1 MAYTITC
8 GNDLPLA
15 VEERLGS
22 NVSSCTADDRGYD
35 MVYTAEYD
43 ASVEPAA
50 ITNFRILGPVT
61 TVARSTNTIT
71 VDPTI
76 TGTTSPPPAE
86 TALPH
91 NKDITTIGIG
101 VPSSVGGSWSG
112 SWSLSNKYIF
122 VLKERSVQNNGVLG
136 YYMQVKMSLTPGNS
150 KSTELFAVGTEVFIS
165 SK

>member
-1 MAYTITC
+1 MAYTITF
-8 GNDLPLA
+8 GNDIPIDIEQKTDA
-15 VEERLGS
+15 EVGAF
-22 NVSSCTADDRGYD
+22 TADDRGYD

-43 ASVEPAA
+43 ATTAA
-50 ITNFRILGPVT
+50 ISNFRILGPIVAI
-61 TVARSTNTIT
+61 ARSTNTIT

-86 TALPH
+86 PALPH

-101 VPSSVGGSWSG
+101 VPSSIGDSWSG
-112 SWSLSNKYIF
+112 SWSLASKYIF

-136 YYMQVKMSLTPGNS
+136 YFMQVKMSLTPGNS